1 MRSHVHARAMTR
13 MALLLGVGMTSAPVH
28 GEDLPFVFQQVP
40 QAETPGS
47 VFGGYAVSYGRRAT
61 PPLAPDGVEHAWF
74 AGFHALET
82 LSARLSATL
91 ATRERLEGRAWRLG
105 AEVRQVLLGR
115 ERFGVDL
122 GVTAGYLREL
132 DRAHVA
138 AGSLQAAGAVGPVEV
153 AGTVYLEKA
162 FAAGRDPVDV
172 IVTAG
177 AAFPVASFVSLGLE
191 YQGQDLEDL
200 WEREEA
206 EGGAR
211 HLLGPTATF
220 DLFGGR
226 AAAGVGLAA
235 GLTRNSPDVVARTT
249 ILVNF

>member
-1 MRSHVHARAMTR
+1 MNRFFWSSVLLAVLVSSPGARA
-13 MALLLGVGMTSAPVH
+13 
-28 GEDLPFVFQQVP
+28 EDLPFVFQAVP
-40 QAETPGS
+40 QAEAPGS
-47 VFGGYAVSYGRRAT
+47 VFGGYAISYGRRAT

-91 ATRERLEGRAWRLG
+91 ATRERLSGRAWRLG
-105 AEVRQVLLGR
+105 AEVRQVLLSR
-115 ERFGVDL
+115 ERHGVDL
-122 GVTAGYLREL
+122 GVTAGYSREL
-132 DRAHVA
+132 DRAHVV
-138 AGSLQAAGAVGPVEV
+138 AGSLQAAGAMGPVEV

-162 FAAGRDPVDV
+162 FAAGRDAVDV

-177 AAFPVASFVSLGLE
+177 AAYAVASFASLGLE

-211 HLLGPTATF
+211 HLVGPSATF
-220 DLFGGR
+220 RLFGNR
-226 AAAGVGLAA
+226 VAAGLGVAA
-235 GLTRNSPDVVARTT
+235 GLTRNSPDLVARTT
-249 ILVNF
+249 VLVNF